1 MNGGRKKQVNK
12 AERSTTVSIVICQ
25 KVHIMRYFKNL
36 YTYGLLILSGIV
48 FIGCSPQTE
57 QTSAQPEQN
66 TSTAQQMPSN
76 TNHLIVSDAPYPL
89 REKYPNVQAIGTAIL
104 NRLFNND
111 VIIVDVRSKLE
122 YDVVHINE
130 AKLLPLAK
138 KDFGEQL
145 AKLRSKT
152 STTPL
157 VFYCNGHT
165 CAKSYKASKK
175 AMELGFNNVFSY
187 DAGIFDWINAHPEKA
202 TMLDETPIDITKI
215 IPKSKL
221 TSRLLDFD
229 TFSVQSED
237 TKSVVIDIRDGFQRD
252 KPSRFHHLAQ
262 LSLNDILPMLKI
274 KAFQDKQLLI
284 FDAVGKQIKWLQYY
298 LEQYGYTNYSF
309 LEGGLNAYSSD
320 KI

>member
-145 AKLRSKT
+145 AKLRSKE
-152 STTPL
+152 SSTPL

-165 CAKSYKASKK
+165 CAKSYKATKK
-175 AMELGFNNVFSY
+175 AIKLGFKNIFSY
-187 DAGIFDWINAHPEKA
+187 DSGIFDWINAHPDKS
-202 TMLDETPIDITKI
+202 TMLGETPVDLTKI
-215 IPKSKL
+215 ISRSKL

-229 TFSVQSED
+229 TFLSQSD
-237 TKSVVIDIRDGFQRD
+237 GRSTIVIDIRDSFQRD
-252 KPSRFHHLAQ
+252 KLSRFDQLVQ
-262 LSLNDILPMLKI
+262 LSLNDILPMLKA
-274 KAFQDKQLLI
+274 KAFKNKNLLI

-298 LEQYGYTNYSF
+298 LEQYGYTNYHF
-309 LEGGLNAYSSD
+309 LKGGLNAYPSD
-320 KI
+320 KT